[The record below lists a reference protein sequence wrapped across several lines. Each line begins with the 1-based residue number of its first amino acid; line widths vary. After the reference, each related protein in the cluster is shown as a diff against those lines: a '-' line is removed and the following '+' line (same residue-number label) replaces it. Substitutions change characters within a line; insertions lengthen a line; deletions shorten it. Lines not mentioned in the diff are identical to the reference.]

1 MRGGC
6 GGQRIG
12 SVEGRFAVGTSSTDS
27 LNARCAGVIAG
38 ANQGVAPRAAFTAAD
53 LRGKRVLI
61 VDDSAMT
68 ARLMT
73 QLLTRSGLVCTTAAN
88 GQEAVGAWRRA
99 LDIGEPFDI
108 TLMDKVFA
116 RERAS
121 GVG

>member
-12 SVEGRFAVGTSSTDS
+12 SFEGRFVVGTGSTDS

-38 ANQGVAPRAAFTAAD
+38 ANHGVAPRAAFTAAD

-88 GQEAVGAWRRA
+88 GQEAVGAWRHA